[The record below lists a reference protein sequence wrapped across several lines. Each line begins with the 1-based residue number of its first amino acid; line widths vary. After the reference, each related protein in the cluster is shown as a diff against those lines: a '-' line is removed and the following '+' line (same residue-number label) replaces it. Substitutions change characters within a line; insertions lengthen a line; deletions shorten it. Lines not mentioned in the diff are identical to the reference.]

1 MDNGML
7 VQQSKNYDRDFIL
20 ANVSKSNWLSTIGE
34 SNFLGKDSVLVS
46 MPSAASLTVL
56 PNSPFEVKPLLVTQA
71 ANTWAQEGLKFD
83 RTQVLIDP
91 RSNAEKKSFPIAMTL
106 TRDVKNKQQR
116 ILVVGDA
123 DFINN
128 AELIRQSPRTSN
140 FSVMTDLFRWFSNDQ
155 FPINTNRPE
164 PTDVVKVTASQLNY
178 IRWGWLVLLPIG
190 IAGAVTTFLIRR
202 KRR

>member
-1 MDNGML
+1 
-7 VQQSKNYDRDFIL
+7 
-20 ANVSKSNWLSTIGE
+20 
-34 SNFLGKDSVLVS
+34 

-56 PNSPFEVKPLLVTQA
+56 PNYPFEVKPLLVTQA